1 MKKDYVKPETW
12 MAAALSESLLIVAS
26 PGIGGDYEDD
36 DPIDAKK
43 NIWDNSIWDD
53 DLQNRKAIWD
63 EEREEE

>member
-1 MKKDYVKPETW
+1 MKPETW

-36 DPIDAKK
+36 DPIDAKM
-43 NIWDNSIWDD
+43 NIWDD
-53 DLQNRKAIWD
+53 DLQNRKTIWD

>member
-36 DPIDAKK
+36 DPIDAKM
-43 NIWDNSIWDD
+43 NIWDD

>member
-36 DPIDAKK
+36 DPIDAKM
-43 NIWDNSIWDD
+43 NIWDD
-53 DLQNRKAIWD
+53 DLQNRKTIWD

>member
-1 MKKDYVKPETW
+1 MKKDYMKPETW

-36 DPIDAKK
+36 DPIDAKM
-43 NIWDNSIWDD
+43 NIWDD
-53 DLQNRKAIWD
+53 DLQNRKTIWD